1 MSLRIIIENQYIN
14 SIKSKKPNE
23 TNILRLIKSAIKD
36 KDIEN
41 RTTSSNNEINDQQIL
56 VLLQSLI
63 KQRRDSIDSFKDGA
77 REDLIA
83 DEKFEINFINQFLP
97 KQFDEEETSKIVKK
111 IFQEKKLSSFK
122 DMGILM
128 SNLKANYSGN
138 INMSIAGKIAKSILN
153 N

>member
-111 IFQEKKLSSFK
+111 IIQEKKLSSFK